1 MNENHFLSRKW
12 LNRILVIGLSLTLT
26 LGLLPLEGC
35 LEFQN
40 PIMPMQ
46 QGQGKTDFKSS
57 VQQSDK
63 QLSDLKD
70 TSVALADEPIANNE
84 DLSGNPIQEKQ
95 EDVDTSIAIQPS
107 TKTQGEQEKDFLVL
121 AGKPAI
127 SSQYLSSD
135 KASIIQEQEPVNTT
149 IQAEQPSINRNPS
162 TFLFPRRN
170 RTAASKEDQTA
181 GIKKQLDT
189 YAISQTEALQANQHR
204 ASQERKESSSAVKSL
219 QLAPRLRSEV
229 IKLLA
234 SKGILKTDK
243 VLQELG
249 DNDLV
254 WVTLA
259 GNSMLSVAI
268 SQVESQ
274 NNFNEASFI
283 NADAQ
288 VGLLRM
294 RIIQMLSNAGNKI
307 AISLNSKIEIVSEN
321 ITENKGYWAHISSP
335 TQNTKDGGRS
345 GEIVIQFRAKEYKTF
360 LKPQQNRVGTT
371 QRIKGSSLAEKSQER
386 KGNNNGY
393 SNKKSTRK
401 KLGEE
406 EAIKGQLSGKSF
418 KLGNGDKV
426 TFYKQGEGRLLK
438 AKIKKND
445 NKGKRGE
452 EVLPVRI
459 APGISL
465 RKILNAEQ
473 KYIDRYIKVVTP
485 SPTSKDRQPY
495 VMVGEFF
502 GLSGGGED
510 DDMDEEERFSVP
522 TTPDISQDSYENRED
537 EEKEMDVVNEEG
549 TKEEQEGDLLFP
561 TTPDISEDSYDRIGW
576 GHGVGE
582 TEYFFP
588 TTPDI
593 SQDSEEHT
601 ANLSSTTSSS
611 SSSSSYSASSTKTK
625 KRRVIDSESDEED
638 EDNIATEKIDDK
650 GKEMDI
656 VHEGREE
663 QEWEDDILIP
673 ITPDISGDSY
683 ERRGWGDD
691 VDELE
696 HFFPTT
702 PDISQHSE
710 EYGGREK
717 GYTLST
723 NSSSSSSSSGTS
735 SSLSSTKTKKK
746 RIIVSESEGESE
758 ADELNIVTE
767 EVDDKGKGK
776 EKEMDIV
783 EEKRGRAN
791 KRKLQTGKVGE
802 SLSKS
807 KKQKKGTDEG
817 TMLEDPDKPSNNPNR
832 SNKED
837 IGSLLTDIGNI
848 LSVKDV
854 EAEKVLNLFLAKS
867 QKEQDEFLAAAEDED
882 NAEGQFLVAECKFA
896 TSGRIYRRL
905 KSLKE
910 PLTEDIKR
918 LRNLLYE
925 SIELYIKAFVNGDT
939 RSEYQLKLLKDTSLF
954 NDIIQRLGREASK
967 EEVIEKAK
975 KAQQSLTRL
984 NKAGLYVYPYANEI
998 KDLKD
1003 KYKKAVIA
1011 AIRHIHRKKGI
1022 TDQKVENVYKAFL
1035 LDANKSFKNHTTFLK
1050 ISDMI
1055 FMNVDR
1061 AKAPEF
1067 VLWGGKNS
1075 IGQQPAATE
1084 ITGPLFVSKS
1094 TNNYDAA
1101 VMSIDTSSTGGDETA
1116 YCVAKRSGDYYFI
1129 LAVGGM
1135 EGGYVTERKPEGHS
1149 DKVAEA
1155 LIEIALEYG
1164 IKTVVVEHIHEKS
1177 FINTLQKKWIE
1188 KAHALSLDVN
1198 NLKFVP
1204 DIPKGEKEERIKNA
1218 LWSLLS
1224 EHKLIMHNQ
1233 ALIEDLEPVPTKDLH
1248 YKFFYQLMAIRL
1260 KEYKAIAGGLLK
1272 PQHDD
1277 RLDAVAAAIDYLKK
1291 SAEGKKAFENK
1302 LKETEDRDNPNYFQS
1317 LLYVAKRYMK
1327 GDVSTT
1333 NSGIQIVEKDYKQAL
1348 KFYEKFYQVYE
1359 NIKDKS
1365 SIKKS
1370 PYKHDYSEALFSLG
1384 KLYEHGW
1391 EGLPKDPAKAKGLY
1405 TQASNLGNAAAS
1417 YRLYNK
1423 YFKDELKNKGKSE
1436 RVKQINSLI
1445 DLCREAKIDFPDGHE
1460 QLTES
1465 EKKRKQSEAARRYKL
1480 AKLYDTLSVEQIGT
1494 SEEAGSRNEAR
1505 KFYLGAAKLGNKKAQ
1520 YRSGILY
1527 RNENNLSGAFK
1538 LLEESAEQEYMPAQN
1553 MLGQMY
1559 YEINTDKEKDYPKAF
1574 GWTLRAALQDN
1585 PAAQCRL
1592 ARMYKNTHGGLKRP
1606 DYQLALEWYL
1616 KAAKPRLNFKQKDEA
1631 RKVQVYAFYK
1641 LGKMYEKGR
1650 GIEPP
1655 IKDFQKAKKYYKKA
1669 SNLGQLE
1676 KAQFNLAKLYE
1687 EQGNTDLANVF
1698 YISAAKNGHERAK
1711 EKVNSIHSKYE
1722 LIYSKSEKELAILR
1736 QRKSEIELMRLK
1748 AEIGRLVLSS
1758 QAQTELKE
1766 EEKGLLEKEEGL
1778 EKKLK
1783 DLEKEL
1789 KELVLEDASVTS
1801 TSQS

>member
-46 QGQGKTDFKSS
+46 QGQGKMDFKSS

-95 EDVDTSIAIQPS
+95 EDVDASIAIQPS

-162 TFLFPRRN
+162 TFLFPRHN

-189 YAISQTEALQANQHR
+189 YAISQTEVLKANQHR

-219 QLAPRLRSEV
+219 QLAPRLRSEI

-393 SNKKSTRK
+393 SNKKSARK
-401 KLGEE
+401 KLGEQE
-406 EAIKGQLSGKSF
+406 VIKGQLSGKSF

-426 TFYKQGEGRLLK
+426 TFYKQGEERLLK

-445 NKGKRGE
+445 NKGKRSE

-495 VMVGEFF
+495 VMIGEFS
-502 GLSGGGED
+502 GLNGGGED

-537 EEKEMDVVNEEG
+537 EEKKMDVVNEEG
-549 TKEEQEGDLLFP
+549 VKEEQEDDFSVP

-576 GHGVGE
+576 GDGVGE
-582 TEYFFP
+582 AKYFFP

-593 SQDSEEHT
+593 SQDSEEHSS
-601 ANLSSTTSSS
+601 NLSSTISSS

-625 KRRVIDSESDEED
+625 KRRVIVSESDGEG

-650 GKEMDI
+650 EKEMDI

-663 QEWEDDILIP
+663 QEWGDDILVP

-691 VDELE
+691 VDERE

-717 GYTLST
+717 GYTPST
-723 NSSSSSSSSGTS
+723 TSSSSSSSSGTS

-746 RIIVSESEGESE
+746 RIIVSEGEE
-758 ADELNIVTE
+758 DEMGIVTE
-767 EVDDKGKGK
+767 EMDEKGK
-776 EKEMDIV
+776 EEEKEIGIV
-783 EEKRGRAN
+783 EEKRKQTN
-791 KRKLQTGKVGE
+791 KRKLQTEKGWKSTSE
-802 SLSKS
+802 S
-807 KKQKKGTDEG
+807 KKQKKGTDEE
-817 TMLEDPDKPSNNPNR
+817 TMLEDFDKPSNNPDR
-832 SNKED
+832 SSKQE
-837 IGSLLTDIGNI
+837 IRLLLKKLLLTDIGNI

-867 QKEQDEFLAAAEDED
+867 PKERDEFLAAAEDEN
-882 NAEGQFLVAECKFA
+882 NAEGQFLVAESKFA
-896 TSGRIYRRL
+896 TSGRIYRGL
-905 KSLKE
+905 KNSKK
-910 PLTEDIKR
+910 PLTDIKQ

-925 SIELYIKAFVNGDT
+925 SIRLYIKAFFNGDT

-954 NDIIQRLGREASK
+954 NDIIQKLGREASK
-967 EEVIEKAK
+967 GEVIGNTEKAE

-984 NKAGLYVYPYANEI
+984 KKAGLYAYPYENEI

-1003 KYKKAVIA
+1003 AYKKAVIA

-1022 TDQKVENVYKAFL
+1022 TDKMVENVYKAFL
-1035 LDANKSFKNHTTFLK
+1035 LDAVKSFRMGTTFLQ
-1050 ISDMI
+1050 ISDI
-1055 FMNVDR
+1055 VFMDVDR
-1061 AKAPEF
+1061 SKAPKF
-1067 VLWGGKNS
+1067 ILWGGKNS
-1075 IGQQPAATE
+1075 MGQQPAATE

-1094 TNNYDAA
+1094 TNNYDDA
-1101 VMSIDTSSTGGDETA
+1101 VMSIDTSSTGEDETA

-1129 LAVGGM
+1129 LALGGM

-1177 FINTLQKKWIE
+1177 FINTLQKKWVE
-1188 KAHALSLDVN
+1188 KAYTLSLDVN

-1218 LWSLLS
+1218 LCPLLS

-1233 ALIEDLEPVPTKDLH
+1233 ALIEDLKPVPTKELH

-1260 KEYKAIAGGLLK
+1260 KEYKDIAGGLLK

-1291 SAEGKKAFENK
+1291 SAKEKKVFENK
-1302 LKETEDRDNPNYFQS
+1302 LKETENEDNPNYVKS

-1333 NSGIQIVEKDYKQAL
+1333 NGGIQIVEKDYKQAL

-1365 SIKKS
+1365 SIEKS
-1370 PYKHDYSEALFSLG
+1370 QFKHDYSEALFSMG

-1391 EGLPKDPAKAKGLY
+1391 GDLPKEPAKAEGFY
-1405 TQASNLGNAAAS
+1405 IQASNLGNAAAS
-1417 YRLYNK
+1417 YRLYEK
-1423 YFKDELKNKGKSE
+1423 YLKDKGKSESE
-1436 RVKQINSLI
+1436 RVKQISNLI
-1445 DLCREAKIDFPDGHE
+1445 DLCRRAKIEFPDGQE
-1460 QLTES
+1460 ELTDF
-1465 EKKRKQSEAARRYKL
+1465 EKERKQSEAARRYKL
-1480 AKLYDTLSVEQIGT
+1480 AKLYDTLSTEQNGT
-1494 SEEAGSRNEAR
+1494 LEKDNSRNKAR
-1505 KFYLGAAKLGNKKAQ
+1505 KFYLGASKIGNKKAQ
-1520 YRSGILY
+1520 YRLGILY
-1527 RNENNLSGAFK
+1527 RNENNLSDAFK
-1538 LLEESAEQEYMPAQN
+1538 LLEESAKQEYMPAQN
-1553 MLGQMY
+1553 ILGQMY
-1559 YEINTDKEKDYPKAF
+1559 YEINADKEKDYPEAF

-1592 ARMYKNTHGGLKRP
+1592 ARMYKNAHGVKRP
-1606 DYQLALEWYL
+1606 NYQLALKWYL
-1616 KAAKPRLNFKQKDEA
+1616 KAAGPSLKLKQKDEA
-1631 RKVQVYAFYK
+1631 RRVQVYALYK

-1650 GIEPP
+1650 GVEPP
-1655 IKDFQKAKKYYKKA
+1655 IKDFQKAKKYYIDA

-1676 KAQFNLAKLYE
+1676 KAQFNLARLYE
-1687 EQGNTDLANVF
+1687 DEGNAGFANVF
-1698 YISAAKNGHERAK
+1698 YISAAKKGHKRAK
-1711 EKVNSIHSKYE
+1711 EKVNLIHSEYE
-1722 LIYSKSEKELAILR
+1722 KQLAILR
-1736 QRKSEIELMRLK
+1736 QRKLEIEVMKLK
-1748 AEIGRLVLSS
+1748 AEIGRLTLSP
-1758 QAQTELKE
+1758 QE
-1766 EEKGLLEKEEGL
+1766 ESGLQEKEKDLLGKE
-1778 EKKLK
+1778 K
-1783 DLEKEL
+1783 DLEEKL

-1801 TSQS
+1801 PVQVKI